1 MTSVTDP
8 KIEPESDLETGPEV
22 APEIGSENSGQNIE
36 LEDAEQQAAKFE
48 RVREAHKTEVAE
60 DYVELIDD
68 LINANGEAR
77 VVELAERMGV
87 SHATVNK
94 IIQRLQR
101 EGLVIS
107 KPYRSIFLTDNGR
120 ALAQAAR
127 RRHEIVV
134 RFLKAAGVSDATAEI
149 DAEGVEHHVSEETLE
164 CLSALTLKIEK

>member
-1 MTSVTDP
+1 MTSNSDP
-8 KIEPESDLETGPEV
+8 ENSDLV
-22 APEIGSENSGQNIE
+22 SSE
-36 LEDAEQQAAKFE
+36 LEDAGQQAAKFE

-94 IIQRLQR
+94 IIARLQR

-107 KPYRSIFLTDNGR
+107 KPYRSIFLTDEGR
-120 ALAQAAR
+120 EMATAAR

-134 RFLKAAGVSDATAEI
+134 RFLKAVGVSDATAEI
-149 DAEGVEHHVSEETLE
+149 DAEGIEHHVSEETLD
-164 CLSALTLKIEK
+164 CLSTLTKKIEK

>member
-1 MTSVTDP
+1 MA
-8 KIEPESDLETGPEV
+8 K
-22 APEIGSENSGQNIE
+22 GSETE
-36 LEDAEQQAAKFE
+36 LESAEQQAAKFE

-94 IIQRLQR
+94 VIARLQR

-107 KPYRSIFLTDNGR
+107 RPYRSIFLTDEGR
-120 ALAQAAR
+120 AMASEAR

-134 RFLKAAGVSDATAEI
+134 RFLKAAGVSDETAEM
-149 DAEGVEHHVSEETLE
+149 DAEGIEHHVSDETLT
-164 CLSALTLKIEK
+164 CLERLSDKIAK

>member
-8 KIEPESDLETGPEV
+8 KNDTEAELETDPKTGLEV
-22 APEIGSENSGQNIE
+22 SGLNA

-68 LINANGEAR
+68 LINVNGEAR

-107 KPYRSIFLTDNGR
+107 KPIGLYS
-120 ALAQAAR
+120 
-127 RRHEIVV
+127 
-134 RFLKAAGVSDATAEI
+134 
-149 DAEGVEHHVSEETLE
+149 
-164 CLSALTLKIEK
+164 

>member
-1 MTSVTDP
+1 MTSNSDP
-8 KIEPESDLETGPEV
+8 ENSDL
-22 APEIGSENSGQNIE
+22 GSSE
-36 LEDAEQQAAKFE
+36 LEDAGQQAAKFE
-48 RVREAHKTEVAE
+48 RVRKAHKTEVAE

-94 IIQRLQR
+94 IIARLQR

-107 KPYRSIFLTDNGR
+107 KPYRSIFLTEQGR
-120 ALAQAAR
+120 EMATAAR

-134 RFLKAAGVSDATAEI
+134 RFLKAVGVSDATAEI
-149 DAEGVEHHVSEETLE
+149 DAEGIEHHVSEETLD
-164 CLSALTLKIEK
+164 CLSALTKKIEK